1 MSEPYQI
8 REVLSYCDARR
19 HKGTLYRA
27 ARFQFVRANASGI
40 ETYVRPV
47 RSLTAA
53 EEKIIALRSQH
64 DPRCRKLREAR
75 RAMSYEQQTWLSL

>member
-27 ARFQFVRANASGI
+27 ARFRLVRTNAAGI
-40 ETYVRPV
+40 ETYARPV
-47 RSLTAA
+47 RPLTQA
-53 EEKIIALRSQH
+53 EQEIIALRSQH
-64 DPRCRKLREAR
+64 DSRCRKLREAR
-75 RAMSYEQQTWLSL
+75 RAMRYEQHTWLSL